1 MKRMIIWRSN
11 LDATKSRKEGRKISR
26 GIAIKDLKLKEI
38 SKAAHELKLNPEIQ
52 ENKIHPM
59 GIKGRIMVDKKYPKI
74 KTLKMIADEIRKMRK
89 E

>member
-52 ENKIHPM
+52 ENKTHPM
-59 GIKGRIMVDKKYPKI
+59 GIYLRNFKKD
-74 KTLKMIADEIRKMRK
+74 L
-89 E
+89 